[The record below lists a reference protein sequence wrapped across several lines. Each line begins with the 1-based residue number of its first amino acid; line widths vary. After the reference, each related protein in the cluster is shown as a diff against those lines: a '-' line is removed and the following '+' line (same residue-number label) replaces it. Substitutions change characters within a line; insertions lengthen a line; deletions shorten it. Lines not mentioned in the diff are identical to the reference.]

1 MGKIEQPRR
10 EDEPRPRTGT
20 AGLRACSGLRGSHCG
35 CRIGHPRHTTWA
47 YSWISPAIPH
57 DCRDGFYGAFWRRP
71 AAYLHSEVRAGI
83 SLFARLPQRAVTQ
96 ALEQLRTDLASGL
109 WQARHA
115 QLLKQQEFDLG
126 YYLIITES
134 T

>member
-1 MGKIEQPRR
+1 
-10 EDEPRPRTGT
+10 
-20 AGLRACSGLRGSHCG
+20 
-35 CRIGHPRHTTWA
+35 
-47 YSWISPAIPH
+47 
-57 DCRDGFYGAFWRRP
+57 
-71 AAYLHSEVRAGI
+71 VRAGI

-126 YYLIITES
+126 YYPIITES